1 MLRPNDAPGRS
12 TGLRRQA
19 PLERTTCMTY
29 TGAQTLK
36 AWCDSLETRIPLPI
50 RRFVRRRL
58 SPTVRFMRFLRE
70 TDAPPEAI
78 EAFATY
84 IARKAERRAAY
95 ADQVRAF
102 RAQVAALD
110 VSSDFFT
117 GNIPQCI
124 PALEP
129 LAQSGDPVRILE
141 IGSWEGMS
149 TVFFYVFLP
158 PGAHHLRGHLGRI

>member
-1 MLRPNDAPGRS
+1 
-12 TGLRRQA
+12 
-19 PLERTTCMTY
+19 MTY